1 MSSSYDS
8 SSIENFISANKNSG
22 AGSGA
27 GSSAITTAI
36 TRSNRRNLKGGVLM
50 SWLFYTGIGCVFV
63 LVVFLLFRFF
73 R

>member
-8 SSIENFISANKNSG
+8 SSIENFISANKN
-22 AGSGA
+22 SGA